1 MRGFILATLSLFSLG
16 AVAAPAAA
24 CMTKKD
30 ASRVA
35 GNFRALI
42 HDTFNTTLAKTAM
55 TTDFTDY
62 SDSVNELINNGCPNG
77 PATLGTPTFTS
88 RKAFIAGQSGQ
99 PPIGFRILNLWNTC
113 DTVIIRW
120 KSPAPGTVD
129 PEQQVTGIIV
139 IETKQNVQAKPIEPF
154 LIQTVY
160 SEFNSGAWLYDL
172 GIFVPSN
179 CTTTTKRS
187 ISHPRML

>member
-1 MRGFILATLSLFSLG
+1 
-16 AVAAPAAA
+16 
-24 CMTKKD
+24 MTKSD
-30 ASRVA
+30 AARVA

-42 HDTFNTTLAKTAM
+42 HETFNTTLAQTAL
-55 TTDFTDY
+55 TKDFTDY

-77 PATLGTPTFTS
+77 PATVSINYNIYLRLFRILTTRQLGQPTFTS
-88 RKAFIAGQSGQ
+88 RSSFISGQSSQ
-99 PPIGFRILNLWNTC
+99 PPIGFKILKLWNTC

-120 KSPAPGTVD
+120 KSPAPGTVS

-139 IETKQNVQAKPIEPF
+139 IETKQNLHPHPIEPF

-172 GIFVPSN
+172 GIFVPN
-179 CTTTTKRS
+179 CTTSKRS
-187 ISHPRML
+187 IQAPRML